1 MGKTEN
7 MFLRTASYTL
17 TQTVSFFQTSIL
29 YIVSPFFNLQ
39 IEKLNNE
46 DFGMSLKN
54 ATTLVI

>member
-7 MFLRTASYTL
+7 MFLRTESYTL

-39 IEKLNNE
+39 IDKLNDE
-46 DFGMSLKN
+46 YFGMSLKN